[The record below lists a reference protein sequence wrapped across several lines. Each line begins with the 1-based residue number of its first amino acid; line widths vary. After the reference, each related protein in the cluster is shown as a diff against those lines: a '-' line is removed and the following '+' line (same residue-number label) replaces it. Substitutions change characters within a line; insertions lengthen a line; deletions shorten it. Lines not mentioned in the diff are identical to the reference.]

1 MTKFLAFAEISL
13 VSQHLVVDFVVDLE
27 ELGDDL
33 PVLEDADELHDPP
46 LHLLAGPAH
55 LGQQGDVLR
64 VFLRKLLLFVLREGG
79 GRHYLTRHNL

>member
-33 PVLEDADELHDPP
+33 PVLKDA
-46 LHLLAGPAH
+46 
-55 LGQQGDVLR
+55 
-64 VFLRKLLLFVLREGG
+64 
-79 GRHYLTRHNL
+79 